1 MADMNNH
8 ELEKELLILAARCH
22 FNEEESNRFKELL
35 CNNLDWGYILI
46 NVLHNRIGCMLYSH
60 IIENQYVSFIQD
72 RIYLILR
79 SYYSYF
85 KRRHILNRDELN
97 ELVGVLNQSEIP
109 YVLLKG
115 IALCDRAY
123 PGEKIYYRECGDF
136 DFLIKE
142 SDVSRFK
149 QVIQEAGYTLGDF
162 DIYTGDLKKVS
173 RHEQLFF
180 KLYSHQMH
188 EYNKAYWEDELIGNR
203 GSFTIDINLSILEA
217 GENDISVESLLES
230 RVRDAEGNYYVLCTE
245 WFFIQICVHLYRDIE
260 SKIHKAKYENV
271 TLAKF
276 CDVNEYL
283 KNNFDKIDWNKVQQL
298 CNENGVLNDICQ
310 VVQFLYKVFHTAE
323 CKEVLMRFGFE
334 CNDCFSEIDNK
345 LYNAMF
351 SDSYN
356 RSSYTDN
363 TYEFMQNEIKNV
375 GVNQQ

>member
-1 MADMNNH
+1 MADKSNH
-8 ELEKELLILAARCH
+8 ELEKKLLILAANCT
-22 FNEEESNRFKELL
+22 FTEDESIRFKELI
-35 CNNLDWGYILI
+35 CSDLDWGYILI

-60 IIENQYVSFIQD
+60 IIENKCVSYIQD

-85 KRRHILNRDELN
+85 KRRHILTRNELN
-97 ELVGVLNQSEIP
+97 KLVCVLNDSEIP

-149 QVIQEAGYTLGDF
+149 KVIQEEGYALGDF
-162 DIYTGDLKKVS
+162 DIYNGKLKKVS
-173 RHEQLFF
+173 RHEELFL

-188 EYNKAYWEDELIGNR
+188 EYNKTYWEDELIGNR

-217 GENDISVESLLES
+217 GENDIDVEMLLKS
-230 RVRDAEGNYYVLCTE
+230 RERDDAGSYFALCPE

-260 SKIHKAKYENV
+260 SKVHKAKYENV

-283 KNNFDKIDWNKVQQL
+283 KNNYDKIDWHRVQQL
-298 CNENGVLNDICQ
+298 CDENCIINDICE
-310 VVQFLYKVFHTAE
+310 VLQFLYKLFHTNE
-323 CKEVLMRFGFE
+323 SKNVLKSFGLE
-334 CNDCFSEIDNK
+334 CNELFSEIDRK

-351 SDSYN
+351 SNSYN

-363 TYEFMQNEIKNV
+363 TYEFMQNEISNIEVKE
-375 GVNQQ
+375 